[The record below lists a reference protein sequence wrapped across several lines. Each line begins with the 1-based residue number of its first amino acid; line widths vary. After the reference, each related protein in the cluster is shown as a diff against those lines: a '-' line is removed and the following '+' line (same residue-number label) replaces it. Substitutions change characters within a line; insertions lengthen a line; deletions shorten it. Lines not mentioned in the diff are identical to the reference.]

1 MDLFSKWGTAIPR
14 TSIRLDELDLGR
26 DAKVIRPE
34 RIESSSLAAF
44 LREQHLITVDCA
56 ADIEHGRQ
64 LVEQSGLLP
73 IMFDTCTVINT
84 LAKRVIVDGHSFL
97 PPEPILCCFT
107 YVEDGV
113 EYFMRLELQA
123 ATPTLVFSELRWRDE
138 VTSDFVRWVYR
149 LAGIEPITT
158 SIKLVHEFQD
168 ISVSVEQVREWFKY
182 LISGME
188 HSHKPSF

>member
-34 RIESSSLAAF
+34 RIESSALAAF
-44 LREQHLITVDCA
+44 LREQHLITVDCG

-64 LVEQSGLLP
+64 LVEKSGLLP

-107 YVEDGV
+107 YLEDGA

-138 VTSDFVRWVYR
+138 VTSDVVRWVYR
-149 LAGIEPITT
+149 LAGIEPITAN
-158 SIKLVHEFQD
+158 IKLVHEFQD